1 MKDQLCKYNDIEKDL
16 SFTKAVLCQTKIK
29 ESSLLVQKQKLMELH
44 SEEKIQ
50 LQEEIVKLKVKIKSD
65 EDFIN
70 ELKDQSFKSKE
81 AAIKIENTMRKMS
94 ISY

>member
-1 MKDQLCKYNDIEKDL
+1 
-16 SFTKAVLCQTKIK
+16 
-29 ESSLLVQKQKLMELH
+29 MELH

-94 ISY
+94 ISF